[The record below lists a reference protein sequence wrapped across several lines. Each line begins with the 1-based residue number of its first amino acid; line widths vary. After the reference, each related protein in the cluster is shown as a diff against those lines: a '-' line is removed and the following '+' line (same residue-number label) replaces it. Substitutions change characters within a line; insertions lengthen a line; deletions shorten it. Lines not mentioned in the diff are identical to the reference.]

1 MVLLLLVMANLTAV
15 AAPLE
20 VVRHEQLVTALSY
33 QTEIANN
40 LEKSQAPYMVRVY
53 EVPTVIEECWGKIE
67 SCPDHLLYITASE
80 RDLNATPR
88 LYRLPKAEGWKFVTW
103 SGDCPPVDGQ
113 EIVGMVLQ
121 TALPDDN
128 IDAEKRATW
137 VAKEYTVCV
146 SPNGATAKV
155 KQHNKPLNPTGAKG
169 APAG

>member
-1 MVLLLLVMANLTAV
+1 MLTGVNVVLLLLVMANLTAV

-80 RDLNATPR
+80 RDLNARKREKSHVGIQSRHAPCLR
-88 LYRLPKAEGWKFVTW
+88 NVRAGPARSLSCALDGLELVTNDE
-103 SGDCPPVDGQ
+103 SQYC
-113 EIVGMVLQ
+113 
-121 TALPDDN
+121 T
-128 IDAEKRATW
+128 R
-137 VAKEYTVCV
+137 
-146 SPNGATAKV
+146 
-155 KQHNKPLNPTGAKG
+155 
-169 APAG
+169 